1 MEIKDLEK
9 IATDIRINLLKLCN
23 KELIHIGG
31 DLSIADVMSVL
42 WAYQMHYDP
51 KNPNDEERDR
61 FVLSKG
67 HASAV
72 TSFCQAAIGCFSV
85 EEIMNEYG
93 TNSGRFSMHSCSL
106 SNRYVEVSTGSLG
119 HGMPV
124 ACGIAAGLRLKG
136 NNKSRVYTVMGDGEQ
151 AEGSIWEAAM
161 NASHYHLGNLVAIV
175 DNNRLGFDGSIEEI
189 TGLGNI
195 AKKYRAFGWK
205 VFEIDGNNIE
215 EIKNVFDSLPKPTSS
230 KPICIVAHTIKG
242 KGVSFMENQLG
253 WHAGIINDE
262 QLKESIDYLRDSYER
277 KWGA

>member
-1 MEIKDLEK
+1 
-9 IATDIRINLLKLCN
+9 
-23 KELIHIGG
+23 
-31 DLSIADVMSVL
+31 
-42 WAYQMHYDP
+42 
-51 KNPNDEERDR
+51 
-61 FVLSKG
+61 
-67 HASAV
+67 
-72 TSFCQAAIGCFSV
+72 
-85 EEIMNEYG
+85 
-93 TNSGRFSMHSCSL
+93 
-106 SNRYVEVSTGSLG
+106 
-119 HGMPV
+119 
-124 ACGIAAGLRLKG
+124 
-136 NNKSRVYTVMGDGEQ
+136 MGDGEQ